1 MSRKLRAEF
10 YTETATE
17 HQETAAVIQRANLAR
32 GLWPELALLFHVPNE
47 AKRSRSVAARL
58 KAEGMKSGVPD
69 LILPVARGVY
79 HGLAIEMKR
88 AKGGKLSDNQS
99 EWIQSLRREGWLAVV
114 CEGQDVAWE
123 VIEQYM
129 TSGPFAQVI
138 QVPAHIRLL
147 EIVNEL
153 TYELKMLNIE
163 YGKLNIEA
171 RETRAKG
178 FATPGYNA
186 NTPEGA
192 LIREAYDRRDKV
204 GTYRQEVKVRL
215 CETLA
220 LAKKL
225 FPEFP
230 WELEVGMPA

>member
-1 MSRKLRAEF
+1 MSRRLAPEF
-10 YTETATE
+10 YRDTATE
-17 HQETAAVIQRANLAR
+17 HQETAAVIQRANASLQAF
-32 GLWPELALLFHVPNE
+32 PELALLFHVPNE
-47 AKRSRSVAARL
+47 AKRSKALAARL

-88 AKGGKLSDNQS
+88 AKGGKLSENQA
-99 EWIQSLRREGWLAVV
+99 EWIQSLKRQGWLAVV
-114 CEGQDVAWE
+114 CEGQDEAWRVLE
-123 VIEQYM
+123 EYVI
-129 TSGPFAQVI
+129 SGPFVQVI
-138 QVPAHIRLL
+138 QDPTHIKLL

-153 TYELKMLNIE
+153 VYEVKMLTIE
-163 YGKLNIEA
+163 YSKLDVEA

-192 LIREAYDRRDKV
+192 LIRAAYRRRDEV
-204 GTYRQEVKVRL
+204 GSKRQEVRVRL
-215 CETLA
+215 RETLA

-230 WELEVGMPA
+230 WELEAGQPA